1 MKKGKSCEIKGF
13 KKIKCK
19 YGTVDSKNLKSFY
32 LNIQSWVE
40 PKNEETN
47 WDRIISILI
56 RNIKNTVNEI
66 LNLDFLDNKIIVD
79 LDLRSSGI
87 SLGKKSFMN
96 LEITFFIKK
105 QIDFKSPIIKEF
117 VKKTIDVINQDI
129 FKYNNYF
136 NFYLTKTSKLTNTK
150 KMENI

>member
-40 PKNEETN
+40 PKNEEQN
-47 WDRIISILI
+47 WDRVISVII
-56 RNIKNTVNEI
+56 RNIKTTINEI

-87 SLGKKSFMN
+87 SVGKKSFMN
-96 LEITFFIKK
+96 LEITFFVKK
-105 QIDFKSPIIKEF
+105 QIDFKSSNIKEF
-117 VKKTIDVINQDI
+117 IKLVIETINQDV
-129 FKYNNYF
+129 FKYNSYL

-150 KMENI
+150 KMESF